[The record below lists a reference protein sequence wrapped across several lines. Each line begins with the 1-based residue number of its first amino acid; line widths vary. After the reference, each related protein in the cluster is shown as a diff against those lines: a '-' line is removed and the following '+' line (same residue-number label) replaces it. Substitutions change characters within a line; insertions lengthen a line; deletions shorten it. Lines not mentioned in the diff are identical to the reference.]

1 MAVMNLAVMEFRE
14 EPTVKNDI
22 LSQVPFINGG
32 HPNAVRP
39 FENLRNRYYA
49 LSSDTGISISQSKM
63 IARTN
68 PPVKA
73 STSPVALNK
82 SGIGATYRLS
92 DEQLRQYSLGSYLH
106 NVANSYY
113 QTRP

>member
-1 MAVMNLAVMEFRE
+1 MPVMNLSALSFQE
-14 EPTVKNDI
+14 EPTIKNDI
-22 LSQVPFINGG
+22 LEQVPFINGG

-39 FENLRNRYYA
+39 LENLSNRYYA
-49 LSSDTGISISQSKM
+49 MSADTGISISQAKH

-73 STSPVALNK
+73 ATSPVALNK
-82 SGIGATYRLS
+82 SGMGATYRLS
-92 DEQLRQYSLGSYLH
+92 DESLRQYSLGTYLQ
-106 NVANSYY
+106 NMRNTYY